1 MEHAQVKQ
9 QSNQTLKISTA
20 GIARR
25 NSKFLVALRK
35 PGTSIGESWEFPGG
49 KKESSESSQQ
59 ALKRE
64 FREEFSIDI
73 TVGELICTDSFVNR
87 NQQYEL
93 QVYKVRLMN
102 EAFVL
107 QEHQEVKWVSLYDL
121 KHLPMA
127 GSDKKIVYCLE
138 KLDLAGELE

>member
-1 MEHAQVKQ
+1 MKQ
-9 QSNQTLKISTA
+9 QSNQTMKISTA

-25 NSKFLVALRK
+25 NDKFLVALRK

-49 KKESSESSQQ
+49 KREISESSQQ

-73 TVGELICTDSFVNR
+73 MVGDLICTDSFVNR
-87 NQQYEL
+87 DQEYEL
-93 QVYKVRLMN
+93 EVYRVRLIN
-102 EAFVL
+102 DAFVL

-127 GSDKKIVYCLE
+127 SSDRKIVHCLE
-138 KLDLAGELE
+138 KLSLSGELE